1 MEQLLTVVLYT
12 SLVIHLALVAVC
24 VWKVWHGNNSIDR
37 LIGADLIGTLAL
49 AVLVLISLIEQTSIY
64 IDAAVGLAA
73 LSFIGTI
80 ALARFIA
87 DRRVS

>member
-1 MEQLLTVVLYT
+1 MEQLLTIVLYT
-12 SLVIHLALVAVC
+12 SLIIHLVLVAVC

-73 LSFIGTI
+73 LGFIGTV

-87 DRRVS
+87 DRRVP